1 MKIARLC
8 LASALVLMAT
18 SLFAQQRAQGPRS
31 PEVLSDSRVTFRFSA
46 PNAAT
51 VVLNGEWAAGQPV
64 PMTKDE
70 QGVWSVTV
78 GPLKPELYAY
88 TFVVDGVPALDGR
101 VARFHRDGSRFENI
115 LIIPGPGGDLYEVND
130 VPHGTLSQVWYKSPT
145 LNLTRRLYVY
155 TPPGYEDTKTS
166 YPVLYLLH
174 GAGGDEDAWTSN
186 GRAVQIMDNLIA
198 QGKAKPMIVVMT
210 NGNANQAASPD
221 QIVPPPAAPRP
232 AAAPAAAA
240 APGAPGAPGGGF
252 NTTIE
257 TYSRFPNSIVNDVI
271 PFVEKR
277 YRVIANRDSRAIAG
291 LSMGGAATFFTGFT
305 NLDKFSWIAGFSSA
319 VLAWPGVLVRTDP
332 PAGVRLAGPG
342 IGQGIDS
349 DAVSKVF
356 PNIDGSVNARL
367 KMLYVS
373 CGTSDGLITA
383 NRQFKEW
390 LKSKGV
396 RFVDVETDGYAH
408 VWSFWRLS
416 LADVAQ
422 RLFR

>member
-1 MKIARLC
+1 MKNVCVRL
-8 LASALVLMAT
+8 AGALLLLLVAA

-31 PEVLSDSRVTFRFSA
+31 PETLPDNRVTFRFSA
-46 PNAAT
+46 PNATT
-51 VVLNGEWAAGQPV
+51 VALNGEWAAGQPAA
-64 PMTKDE
+64 MTKDD

-145 LNLTRRLYVY
+145 LKLTRRLYVY
-155 TPPGYEDTKTS
+155 TPPGYEDSKAS

-198 QGKAKPMIVVMT
+198 QAKAKPMIVVMT
-210 NGNANQAASPD
+210 NGNANQTASPD
-221 QIVPPPAAPRP
+221 QVVPLPMAPRP
-232 AAAPAAAA
+232 AAAPGAAA
-240 APGAPGAPGGGF
+240 APGGGF

-257 TYSRFPNSIVNDVI
+257 TYSRFPDSIVNDVV
-271 PFVEKR
+271 PFVESH
-277 YRVIANRDSRAIAG
+277 YRVIANRDNRAIAG

-305 NLDKFSWIAGFSSA
+305 HLDKFSWIAGFSSA
-319 VLAWPGVLVRTDP
+319 VVAWPGVLVRTDP
-332 PAGVRLAGPG
+332 PAGAKLAGPG
-342 IGQGIDS
+342 IGQGIDK

-356 PNIDGSVNARL
+356 PTIDTSVNSRL

-390 LKSKGV
+390 LESKGV

-422 RLFR
+422 RLFK